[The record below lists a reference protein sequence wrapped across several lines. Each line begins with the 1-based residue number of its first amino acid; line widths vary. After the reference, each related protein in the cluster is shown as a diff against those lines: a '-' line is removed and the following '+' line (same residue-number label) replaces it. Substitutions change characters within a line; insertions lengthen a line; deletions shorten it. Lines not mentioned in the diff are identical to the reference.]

1 MPTRWGA
8 VVGVHCEA
16 HEQAQSSHVWE
27 PVLRDSFVVPKS
39 KHRGILQAEPCPTES
54 RVVEMPPWSSA
65 SLVIHMRGSD
75 GAPAGGQHPGPGSL
89 EAPGATALGNKN
101 QACTPECR
109 TFIQCGHSASLWP
122 CLLGS
127 SPSGSRDFGDQD
139 TIELKI

>member
-1 MPTRWGA
+1 MGGRCGGSLRSTRTGTVQPRLGA
-8 VVGVHCEA
+8 GS
-16 HEQAQSSHVWE
+16 QGFLRGSH
-27 PVLRDSFVVPKS
+27 S

-54 RVVEMPPWSSA
+54 CVVETPPGSSA

-127 SPSGSRDFGDQD
+127 SPSGSRGFEGE
-139 TIELKI
+139 TASAIRI